1 MMKKKDK
8 EKDKEKEFYKMDK
21 KMEKQHLPLATLSAQ
36 ARTKLIDILKIRLS
50 RLSKSK
56 TSSTSIKWTTSLS
69 KGW

>member
-21 KMEKQHLPLATLSAQ
+21 KMEKQHLPLANFSAQ
-36 ARTKLIDILKIRLS
+36 ARTKLMDILQIRLS
-50 RLSKSK
+50 LLSKSK
-56 TSSTSIKWTTSLS
+56 TSSTTIKWTTSLS